1 MKQGDTAPKATADLN
16 ANLTGAT
23 VRFSVSKLNGT
34 PALDKLATVTDAVL
48 GLVEYQWVAGDL
60 AVLVPGAYRAEFVVT
75 FADARVERF
84 PQRFYLE
91 LLVKPKV
98 PV

>member
-1 MKQGDTAPKATADLN
+1 M
-16 ANLTGAT
+16 
-23 VRFSVSKLNGT
+23 
-34 PALDKLATVTDAVL
+34 
-48 GLVEYQWVAGDL
+48 AGDL

-75 FADARVERF
+75 FADARIERF

-91 LLVKPKV
+91 LMVKPKV